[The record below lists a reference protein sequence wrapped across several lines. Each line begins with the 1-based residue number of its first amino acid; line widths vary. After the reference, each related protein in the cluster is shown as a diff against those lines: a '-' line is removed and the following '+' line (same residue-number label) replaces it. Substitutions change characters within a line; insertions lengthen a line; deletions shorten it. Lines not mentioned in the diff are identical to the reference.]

1 MDPLKDTQ
9 HWGFEMEG
17 GLSWCIK
24 IEKRKRKSL
33 ERGMSGRHSCHMKK
47 KIKMEDLERLLED
60 IHSCHIYIV
69 AIWREGCA

>member
-1 MDPLKDTQ
+1 
-9 HWGFEMEG
+9 MEG

-47 KIKMEDLERLLED
+47 NQNERFRETFRGYTQLPY
-60 IHSCHIYIV
+60 IHSFHMEGRMCMT
-69 AIWREGCA
+69 WRKK